1 MSEAP
6 RRLVLWDVDGTLLSA
21 GPAARVAFDEAVAAV
36 VGREAAGHGVQMS
49 GKTDPEIA
57 LDILATLALEET
69 DARVHLPAV
78 LEALERRLE
87 SASDQMRRDGRA
99 MAGAEE
105 VLERLSRIPEVLQSV
120 LTGNLEPNG
129 RLKLRLFGLD
139 RWLDLDVGAYGSDH
153 HDRDRLVP
161 IALEKVERARGVR
174 LDPGDVW
181 IVGDTPRDLDC
192 ARAGG
197 ARCLLVATGRI
208 ELAELE
214 RLGAD
219 AVLPDLTDADR
230 VIELLAGGPG
240 IDSGRP

>member
-36 VGREAAGHGVQMS
+36 VGREPAGHGVQMS
-49 GKTDPEIA
+49 GKTDPQIA
-57 LDILATLALEET
+57 LEILATRALEER
-69 DARVHLPAV
+69 DARVHLPGV
-78 LEALERRLE
+78 LQALERRLE
-87 SASDQMRRDGRA
+87 AAAGQMRRDGRA
-99 MAGAEE
+99 MAGVEE
-105 VLERLSRIPEVLQSV
+105 VLERLSAIPGVLQTV

-153 HDRDRLVP
+153 HERDRLVP
-161 IALEKVERARGVR
+161 IALDKVERARGVR

-208 ELAELE
+208 PKAELD

-230 VIELLAGGPG
+230 VVRLLAGAQG
-240 IDSGRP
+240 